1 MANIN
6 VSKDMINNIAEQEN
20 KKYVKTTNK
29 LVNNIV
35 ASAVQ
40 GLSQKVSFISL
51 KNAILQPVNELVSGA
66 FIDSSVFVYMLGIKN
81 VQLEIN
87 TSRKVPFFK
96 NFKDRLKWAWKNRK
110 RLYNR
115 KKKHRKRKTKQEL
128 EVPVQEAKFD
138 VSKYNIY
145 DMTEDLQKAIAN
157 YISETSMVYIN
168 NNMLQII
175 GKDDFGSNT
184 KIIIYVVSYDGVYYK
199 YYANKKVGYIDIDI
213 NKRVDYLNEKLA
225 NVGNNFVKILKIF
238 NALYF
243 NVNGTQ
249 CNQAYLES
257 IIYSCPD
264 ELFKGEDI
272 YKIFIKIVNHL
283 SVKSLNNIMSIN
295 NDKLTISK
303 DIVCG
308 NCIVGFRKMMNKIF
322 SK

>member
-40 GLSQKVSFISL
+40 ELSQKVSFISL
-51 KNAILQPVNELVSGA
+51 KNAILQPANELVSGA
-66 FIDSSVFVYMLGIKN
+66 FIDGSVFVYMLGIKN

-96 NFKDRLKWAWKNRK
+96 NLKDRLKWAWKNRK

-128 EVPVQEAKFD
+128 EGPAQEIKFD

-249 CNQAYLES
+249 CNQVYLES

-264 ELFKGEDI
+264 ELFEGEDI
-272 YKIFIKIVNHL
+272 YKVFIKIVNHL
-283 SVKSLNNIMSIN
+283 SVKPLNNIMSIN

-308 NCIVGFRKMMNKIF
+308 NCIVGFSKMMNKIF